1 MNTLVMIHN
10 LLNTNRKWRKQYNL
24 KTNSII
30 ISDTTDYCFR
40 RCNPSVFLQ
49 ITFSKNM
56 KTQKTVVYYTTYN

>member
-10 LLNTNRKWRKQYNL
+10 LLNTNRKWKKQYNL

-40 RCNPSVFLQ
+40 RCNPSVFFTNYIFQ
-49 ITFSKNM
+49 KYENSKNCRILYD
-56 KTQKTVVYYTTYN
+56 V